1 MRTIINY
8 PENQA
13 GWDNLPEEFKN
24 YLDQLNKIRLN
35 QAIDHSYQDPV
46 YPNYDYC
53 WELDED
59 LAIQTILHY
68 WNDVENQLP
77 EPIKIL
83 DEINDCIAEASYDD
97 YASSFYSL

>member
-1 MRTIINY
+1 MRQVINY
-8 PENQA
+8 PEKQED
-13 GWDNLPEEFKN
+13 WDNLPEEFKN
-24 YLDQLNKIRLN
+24 YLDHLDKIRLE
-35 QAIDHSYQDPV
+35 QAVKHSNKDPM

-68 WNDVENQLP
+68 WNNLDKKLP

-83 DEINDCIAEASYDD
+83 DEINDCFSEHSYDD